1 MHANTIGLKAV
12 LADGTVLDNMTT
24 MRKDSTGYDLKHLFI
39 GGEGTLVR
47 NFISLSYFIGNCNW
61 VCDVVPTSAQ
71 KQASMLIS

>member
-47 NFISLSYFIGNCNW
+47 NLFILVIFIGNCN
-61 VCDVVPTSAQ
+61 
-71 KQASMLIS
+71 

>member
-47 NFISLSYFIGNCNW
+47 NFISLSYFIGNCN
-61 VCDVVPTSAQ
+61 
-71 KQASMLIS
+71 